1 MARVIWRGHES
12 EAALNAALQLHIVQR
27 QLIRVTHRS
36 IAIGVQSMDRRHPL
50 AKRRSLMKITL
61 ASLLCLAL
69 ILTAC
74 GREAA
79 PTATNPP
86 AAPTTG
92 GETAPPVP
100 TEAPP
105 AATEPP
111 TEPPTEAPPAAETP
125 TEAPTEAPSETPTTA
140 PTTVSGPRPTATSSG
155 PLDFQF
161 YIAGC
166 KRMPTAEKP
175 NNAIIT
181 ISVEATGG
189 NGVYTYVHAGVT
201 EPDKFIDV
209 EWQLGTGLIGKVTV
223 TSAGQSLEKEY
234 FFETTNLECSP

>member
-1 MARVIWRGHES
+1 
-12 EAALNAALQLHIVQR
+12 
-27 QLIRVTHRS
+27 
-36 IAIGVQSMDRRHPL
+36 
-50 AKRRSLMKITL
+50 MKIML
-61 ASLLCLAL
+61 AILFCLAL
-69 ILTAC
+69 SLTAC

-79 PTATNPP
+79 TTATNVP

-92 GETAPPVP
+92 GVTAPPAPPAP

-111 TEPPTEAPPAAETP
+111 TWTPPSAEAP
-125 TEAPTEAPSETPTTA
+125 TEAPTEAQSETPTTAPTTA

-155 PLDFQF
+155 PLDFNF
-161 YIAGC
+161 YFTGC
-166 KRMPTAEKP
+166 RRVPTADKP

-201 EPDKFIDV
+201 EPDKFIDI

-234 FFETTNLECSP
+234 FFETTNLECSS